1 MDLAFR
7 HVQVSP
13 TDEDFALAA
22 DECRLRNLLTR
33 RPGRDLSSHR
43 HRYLFYFREL
53 RAVLDLKSSIVAFW
67 RHLDVLVIF
76 GDIAEVKRQTRFIQ
90 YPSQHDA
97 FHFLDDVLADA
108 RGVGLLHG
116 PEVAGKS
123 DLIEQI
129 ASKVGERAAVA
140 VIDGARLKPTAF
152 LASTL
157 TGFGYELELSSV
169 EELLNMLSVFAVQQT
184 RAREAP
190 VLIVENLNRMYPST
204 LHILCKL
211 ATLKA
216 RNRFAL
222 RFVLVGD
229 SEHAQ
234 VINAPNMA
242 PVAER
247 LCGAF
252 PLQPLTARESLIYL
266 YARLQALGIEHP
278 DTVFVGDVCKAL
290 HRATEGWPGK
300 LDDIAEALVA
310 RSDQFPLELDV
321 ALADCTT
328 DVEGEDAVPELI
340 VSYSGVVTA
349 RIRLVRDRYILG
361 RSELSDIVLE
371 NRFISKHHALLV
383 GSPHGLVLV
392 DMKSRNGTFV
402 NSERVKNRILQNNDI
417 VSLGDYRIK
426 VICPAAYTASL
437 EPMPALADTATMQSI
452 EDARRARAS
461 DPGRALRTSQN

>member
-1 MDLAFR
+1 MNDRLQSSNI
-7 HVQVSP
+7 HNLVQFLQV
-13 TDEDFALAA
+13 E
-22 DECRLRNLLTR
+22 
-33 RPGRDLSSHR
+33 
-43 HRYLFYFREL
+43 
-53 RAVLDLKSSIVAFW
+53 SSIVAFW
-67 RHLDVLVIF
+67 RHLDERTVF
-76 GDIAEVKRQTRFIQ
+76 GDIFKVKRQSRFIQ

-108 RGVGLLHG
+108 RGAGLLHG

-123 DLIEQI
+123 HLIEQI
-129 ASKVGERAAVA
+129 ASKVSERAAVA
-140 VIDGARLKPTAF
+140 VIDGSRLKPTAF
-152 LASTL
+152 LASIL
-157 TGFGYELELSSV
+157 TEYGYELELSSV

-190 VLIVENLNRMYPST
+190 VLIVENFNRMYPST

-216 RNRFAL
+216 RDHFAL
-222 RFVLVGD
+222 RFILVGD
-229 SEHAQ
+229 CEHKQ
-234 VINAPNMA
+234 VINAPNMVA
-242 PVAER
+242 IAER
-247 LCGAF
+247 LCGDF
-252 PLQPLTARESLIYL
+252 QLQPLTARESLIYL

-278 DTVFVGDVCKAL
+278 DTVFVGDVCRSL
-290 HRATEGWPGK
+290 HAATEGWPGK

-310 RSDQFPLELDV
+310 RADQFPLELDV
-321 ALADCTT
+321 ALADCAT
-328 DVEGEDAVPELI
+328 DVDTEDAIPELI

-402 NSERVKNRILQNNDI
+402 NSERIQNRILQNNDI

-426 VICPAAYTASL
+426 VICPAAYMAML
-437 EPMPALADTATMQSI
+437 EPVPALADTAKMQSI
-452 EDARRARAS
+452 EDARKARESAQDLPQS
-461 DPGRALRTSQN
+461 INSVS